1 MVAYFGISVTLTI
14 LIFDMEKT
22 NGRPPLGAAKREKFV
37 KSSFNEGEYD
47 RVDILS
53 AKAGMSK
60 AEYVRVRALEDVIV
74 AFLTDEE
81 KELLYELKK
90 LGPNLN
96 QIAHEAHLAGLTP
109 IEDRAN
115 FCLDLVADNLL
126 NLKKR
131 TQK

>member
-1 MVAYFGISVTLTI
+1 
-14 LIFDMEKT
+14 MEKT
-22 NGRPPLGAAKREKFV
+22 NGRPPLGAAKREKYV

-96 QIAHEAHLAGLTP
+96 QIAYEAHLAGLTP

-115 FCLDLVADNLL
+115 FCLDLMTDILL

-131 TQK
+131 TQR